1 MGKWSGS
8 FSHKTD
14 YYEIF
19 MCKECT
25 EWFWSR
31 NTFACVILP
40 QIAFQPRDLLEH
52 FFRNS
57 IGNKCHSYWMLTIK
71 IKVNKKLP
79 IRIKI

>member
-25 EWFWSR
+25 EWFW
-31 NTFACVILP
+31 
-40 QIAFQPRDLLEH
+40 
-52 FFRNS
+52 
-57 IGNKCHSYWMLTIK
+57 
-71 IKVNKKLP
+71 
-79 IRIKI
+79 